1 MAINGFHQSSMVLA
15 ERPMLLKL
23 SLMEEHS
30 LLVTF
35 HIIYEPTSL
44 PLEKIEYVQYCA
56 KSEDNFQNVPLILYK
71 FTFFQ
76 TIIMKSLLIQY

>member
-44 PLEKIEYVQYCA
+44 PLEKIEYVYIVTVH
-56 KSEDNFQNVPLILYK
+56 SNHVSLNVRN
-71 FTFFQ
+71 
-76 TIIMKSLLIQY
+76 